1 MANLEKFKEHAKR
14 ILSIPSH
21 AESGN
26 EELVRYYQT
35 ILQDFGFKTQ
45 LQQVNHSNDRLS
57 KRQFNLIGF
66 SSDNLVDR
74 STRRGSLFINPID
87 VTTGNLPHLWTA
99 TQGNPQAPVTNEMGI
114 VGSGAVQGK
123 LDYLCRIFGAVP
135 LLDRRHKNPV
145 YLVGACASH
154 YGMMGSRFLIESLSV
169 NPKEVYTFAPT
180 QMVQCKQGTGQVSYT
195 IDIDSAARDRDTRGY
210 NRSVEITAFGVSI
223 DFSTP
228 KMAINA
234 FELIMDLLIDATAN
248 GFDFQW
254 SNLETR
260 GAEGTNP
267 DIAKAQI
274 FLTAFQ
280 FEDFKQFIRTKLNH
294 EDKQRFFRVDYTG
307 VSEVGTRFIPPELM
321 ELVLELDFEWKNFT
335 QELNQRG
342 NPNFDP
348 PENVGALTRIVSKNI
363 GKLAITFEMRFLP
376 NYSPAEID
384 ERWKAKLKQ
393 IGEKY
398 KTFHFSVL
406 RDYVVQGLLVD
417 QAQTAK
423 NVNYLSDAG
432 WFVKGK
438 FPVSILGAGSV
449 GELPKGPNEAILWS
463 ELEEAI
469 QKYQELMN
477 SCAG

>member
-1 MANLEKFKEHAKR
+1 MANFEKFKEHAKR
-14 ILSIPSH
+14 ILSIASH
-21 AESGN
+21 ADSGN

-35 ILQDFGFKTQ
+35 ILQDFGFKT
-45 LQQVNHSNDRLS
+45 LRQQVNHSSDRLS

-99 TQGNPQAPVTNEMGI
+99 TQGNPQAPLVNEKGI
-114 VGSGAVQGK
+114 VGCGAVQGK

-135 LLDRRHKNPV
+135 LLDHRHKNPI
-145 YLVGACASH
+145 YLVGTCASH

-180 QMVQCKQGTGQVSYT
+180 EMIQCKQGTGQVSYT
-195 IDIDSAARDRDTRGY
+195 IDIDSSARDRDTRGY

-234 FELIMDLLIDATAN
+234 FELLMDLLIDATAN

-294 EDKQRFFRVDYTG
+294 EEKQRFFRVDYTG
-307 VSEVGTRFIPPELM
+307 VSEVGIRFIPPELM
-321 ELVLELDFEWKNFT
+321 ELVLELDFEWKNFI
-335 QELNQRG
+335 QELNHRP
-342 NPNFDP
+342 NPHFET

-376 NYSPAEID
+376 NYEPTEID
-384 ERWKAKLKQ
+384 ELWKLKLKQ

-398 KTFHFSVL
+398 KTFHFSIL
-406 RDYVVQGLLVD
+406 RDYVVQGLQIE
-417 QAQTAK
+417 QAQTSK

-449 GELPKGPNEAILWS
+449 NELPKGPNEAILWG
-463 ELEEAI
+463 ELESAI
-469 QKYQELMN
+469 EKYRELMS